1 MRQALL
7 LQQQEVQHHDDSRK
21 EQTGRS
27 TMQIVKSTP
36 LYYGKSP
43 ARGDFLKSK
52 GQYSL
57 IQVIDQWITE
67 ALDLAMKNPN
77 FNETY
82 QTLASLD
89 FFIAN
94 PKENMF
100 MVANLI
106 TSEDSSGRQF
116 PMVLSHLLEVD
127 SPFQNLLFAP
137 YSYKHVLIDLFQ
149 RNRVIRTVRDPDIL
163 LDKLAKLSDEIQIL
177 DPSETSRFFDNHT
190 MHSFAQLMKVSVY
203 ELAQSMIG
211 LGLLL
216 QPVLKNGTSK
226 LNKIL
231 ILPINNPSYCYEIAA
246 FWVSLISRFLSKN
259 NTEVLIGILH
269 SDNPVLL
276 FGFQGA
282 DIEALSDIFTQ
293 NMQTEHWVS
302 LIEASWIDAYLEQN
316 AGLATLEQ
324 NLCERQLSLNQGM
337 KIFRQTFIDE

>member
-1 MRQALL
+1 
-7 LQQQEVQHHDDSRK
+7 
-21 EQTGRS
+21 
-27 TMQIVKSTP
+27 MQVLKTTP

-43 ARGDFLKSK
+43 ARGDFLKTK
-52 GQYSL
+52 GQYAL

-67 ALDLAMKNPN
+67 ALEHAMKHPN
-77 FNETY
+77 FDQTY
-82 QTLASLD
+82 RSLASLD

-100 MVANLI
+100 LTANLI

-116 PMVLSHLLEVD
+116 PMVLSHLIEVE

-137 YSYKHVLIDLFQ
+137 YSYKPVLIDLFQ
-149 RNRVIRTVRDPDIL
+149 KNRVIRSIRDPDIL
-163 LDKLAKLSDEIQIL
+163 LDKLSKLNGEIQVL
-177 DPSETSRFFDNHT
+177 DSVETSSFFENHT
-190 MHSFAQLMKVSVY
+190 MHSFAQLMKISVY

-216 QPVLKNGTSK
+216 QPVLKNGTGK

-231 ILPINNPSYCYEIAA
+231 ILPINSPSYGYEIAA
-246 FWVSLISRFLSKN
+246 FWVSLIARFLSQH

-269 SDNPVLL
+269 TEQPVLL

-293 NMQTEHWVS
+293 TMDSDHWVS
-302 LIEASWIDAYLEQN
+302 LVQAQWIDPYLEQN
-316 AGLATLEQ
+316 AGLAALEQ
-324 NLCERQLSLNQGM
+324 GLCERQLSLNQGM
-337 KIFRQTFIDE
+337 KLFRNTFIDE